1 MASCKQASSAENKSK
16 VPEARLTSQS
26 PYFSDGSYCAL
37 VVLRNDMDE
46 RQFEAFLPVTIEND
60 KLVEIGWN
68 DHRAKID
75 FETIRIKDSGASF
88 TSPDGVS
95 LTVKIYDSGENCDPA
110 TRATK
115 KGNFLCP
122 VCKKLKVPSDDL
134 CSTCFDEV
142 ANTCYHCGAYA
153 KNVNGKLCDECNE
166 KICALCN
173 GRKDTDDNELCV
185 KCHNSIEMK
194 RR

>member
-1 MASCKQASSAENKSK
+1 MASCKQASSAENKTESTE
-16 VPEARLTSQS
+16 VHHTSQ
-26 PYFSDGSYCAL
+26 PPFFSNGSYCAL
-37 VVLRNDMDE
+37 VVLKNEQDE
-46 RQFEAFLPVTIEND
+46 RQFEALLPVTVEND
-60 KLVEIGWN
+60 KLVEIAWN
-68 DHRAKID
+68 NHRSKID
-75 FETIRIKDSGASF
+75 FETLRIRDSVASF
-88 TSPDGVS
+88 TAPNGAS
-95 LTVKIYDSGENCDPA
+95 LTVKIYDSGENCEMGK
-110 TRATK
+110 RAMK

-142 ANTCYHCGAYA
+142 ANTCYHCGGYA
-153 KNVNGKLCDECNE
+153 KNANGKLCSDCSR
-166 KICALCN
+166 KICAHCN